1 MRVALDT
8 NILVSA
14 LLVRDTPPDR
24 LYEAWRDGRFEL
36 VCCERQLE
44 EFRAVTRRPYF
55 KRRIS
60 MSEAGRRV
68 GEIRRL
74 AVMIDPVASVLRSP
88 DPNDDWLLGLAEAAS
103 ADYLVTG
110 DKGGLLSLKK
120 HRSTSIVTASRL
132 IALLR

>member
-44 EFRAVTRRPYF
+44 EFRAVTRRHYF

-68 GEIRRL
+68 GEIRSG
-74 AVMIDPVASVLRSP
+74 V
-88 DPNDDWLLGLAEAAS
+88 N
-103 ADYLVTG
+103 
-110 DKGGLLSLKK
+110 
-120 HRSTSIVTASRL
+120 
-132 IALLR
+132 